1 MRPYYTQYMAM
12 KSIKGIIFALLS
24 SSTFGLIPLF
34 SIPLLAGG
42 MHSPSILFHRFLLSS
57 IMMGIICI
65 VKKESFKIP
74 SRHLLSIFIL
84 SLLYAA
90 TALLLIYSY
99 SYIPS
104 GIATTIHF
112 MYPILVSAIMIVF
125 FKERKSIIL
134 FVAAVL
140 SLIGVILLC
149 WTGSSGIKITGII
162 IASLTI
168 ITYATYIVG
177 INKTEAG
184 RINAEILTFYIL
196 LFGVLIFFIFAI
208 LSPQGLEAI
217 PNTESLIRIALLALL
232 CTVVSDLTLVYAIKL
247 VGSTITSILGSMEPV
262 VAVTVG
268 IIVFSEHFGISGILG
283 IVFILVSVSLV
294 VSKSSKQ
301 KDLSPLSQKHQEHL

>member
-1 MRPYYTQYMAM
+1 MIM
-12 KSIKGIIFALLS
+12 KSIKGITFALLS
-24 SSTFGLIPLF
+24 SGTFGMIPLF

-42 MHSPSILFHRFLLSS
+42 MHSPSILFYRFLLSAI
-57 IMMGIICI
+57 IMGTICI
-65 VKKESFKIP
+65 VKKENFRIAR
-74 SRHLLSIFIL
+74 RHLFTIFIL

-99 SYIPS
+99 TYIPS

-112 MYPILVSAIMIVF
+112 MYPILVSAIMIFF

-134 FVAAVL
+134 FLAAIL

-149 WTGSSGIKITGII
+149 WTGGSGIKITGII

-196 LFGVLIFFIFAI
+196 LFGAVIFFIFGI
-208 LSPQGLEAI
+208 LSPEGLEVI
-217 PNTESLIRIALLALL
+217 PNTESFIRIALLALL

-262 VAVTVG
+262 VAVAIG
-268 IIVFSEHFGISGILG
+268 IIVFSEHFGISGIIG
-283 IVFILVSVSLV
+283 IILILVSVSLV
-294 VSKSSKQ
+294 VGKSSKQ
-301 KDLSPLSQKHQEHL
+301 EDISQLKQKHQTHQGHP